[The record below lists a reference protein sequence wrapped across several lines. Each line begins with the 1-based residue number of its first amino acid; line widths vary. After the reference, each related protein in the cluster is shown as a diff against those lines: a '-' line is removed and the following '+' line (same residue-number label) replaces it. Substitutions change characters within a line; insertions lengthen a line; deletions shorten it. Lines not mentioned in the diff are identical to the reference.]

1 MLSAVVGDCLLD
13 VMVRPHGPMRAGGD
27 TPAQIRIGPGGQG
40 ANVAVRL
47 ARRGASVRLISPMAD
62 DLGARLLREALD
74 RDAVNLAT
82 LAASKTGSVIA
93 MLDRDGERTMA
104 SDRVSLA
111 AAALPELVEDADWIH
126 VSGYALRD
134 ASGEQVARTL
144 AARRRVARLS
154 VGGGSVPP
162 DRAAAQAF
170 TALVELAR
178 PDLLL
183 LARSEAAALLEVD
196 DAVAPEQLASSLAAR
211 RPSTIVIVTAG
222 ADGSVGASAGLSAP
236 VAVPGLDSSTPIVDA
251 TGAGDAYAAAL
262 IDELAHLGT
271 WPPSGDQLRT
281 AMRAASH
288 LGGLVARVEGAQGRV
303 EGEAAP
309 RTADEVEPLS

>member
-1 MLSAVVGDCLLD
+1 MLIAIVGDCLLD

-27 TPAQIRIGPGGQG
+27 TPAQRRIGPGGQG

-47 ARRGASVRLISPMAD
+47 ARRGASVRLVSPMAD

-93 MLDRDGERTMA
+93 MLDPGGERTVVSA
-104 SDRVSLA
+104 RVALD
-111 AAALPELVEDADWIH
+111 AAALPELLEDAGWIH
-126 VSGYALRD
+126 ASGYALRD

-162 DRAAAQAF
+162 DRSAARAF
-170 TALVELAR
+170 TTLVEIAR

-183 LARSEAAALLEVD
+183 LARSEAAALLEID
-196 DAVAPEQLASSLAAR
+196 DGAAERLAASLAEQW
-211 RPSTIVIVTAG
+211 PSSIVVVTAG
-222 ADGSVGASAGLSAP
+222 SEGSVAAGVGLSAP
-236 VAVPGLDSSTPIVDA
+236 VAVPGLDSSEPMVDA

-271 WPPSGDQLRT
+271 WPPSIDQLRT
-281 AMRAASH
+281 AMRAATR

-309 RTADEVEPLS
+309 RTADEIEPLS